1 MNVSMNPEDAPRL
14 RIENNQLKMQIK
26 QITSDL
32 QAEQGNHIPNNV
44 LLCFKTSANICTE
57 AC

>member
-26 QITSDL
+26 QITTDL
-32 QAEQGNHIPNNV
+32 QAEQGNHITNNV
-44 LLCFKTSANICTE
+44 LLCFKTSANI
-57 AC
+57 